1 MTDFNRQIFPAM
13 IALALVESSACV
25 QKGQNSTDT
34 QGASSES
41 SSSDAVVTAGPEDES
56 WAYGRYYQPV
66 SNSEE
71 VLYMPTME
79 IRSDH
84 TAVLELEFCG
94 EEMKF
99 SQVVGWHS
107 IDSQTVEFSSASEGV
122 AFTWFDNPPFG
133 VVRMH
138 STDDPEIVIVSD
150 AALDHGV
157 TLGKF
162 RRGEGCLVP
171 GENGCRNGG
180 YVFPCQK

>member
-1 MTDFNRQIFPAM
+1 MTNFNRQMFPAIITIVLM
-13 IALALVESSACV
+13 ASSACV
-25 QKGQNSTDT
+25 PKNQNGTDT
-34 QGASSES
+34 QGTSNAS
-41 SSSDAVVTAGPEDES
+41 SSSEVVVTTGSEDES

-71 VLYMPTME
+71 VLFKPTME
-79 IRSDH
+79 IRPDH

-99 SQVVGWHS
+99 SQVVGWRS
-107 IDSQTVEFSSASEGV
+107 VDPQTIEFSSTSEDI
-122 AFTWFDNPPFG
+122 AFTWFDNTPFG

-171 GENGCRNGG
+171 GENGCRSGG